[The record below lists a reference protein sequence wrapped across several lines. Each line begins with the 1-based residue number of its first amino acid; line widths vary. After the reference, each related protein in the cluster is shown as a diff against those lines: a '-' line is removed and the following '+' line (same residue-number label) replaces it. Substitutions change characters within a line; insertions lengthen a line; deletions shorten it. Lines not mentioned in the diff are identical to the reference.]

1 MCCQISLLPPLHQCI
16 DWCNAPSS
24 FAPVSTRVLYALR
37 FINAQCTDNWYF
49 VQLVC
54 RFMKSTDVL
63 RTGVHYVELKALLR
77 ARVAISFLFPSIKQ
91 HPARYGAHTVVSN
104 CEMIMVSIVNILMIG
119 KVFLVVVVMKVLI
132 MKRLYIREITAA
144 RESKHRR

>member
-1 MCCQISLLPPLHQCI
+1 
-16 DWCNAPSS
+16 
-24 FAPVSTRVLYALR
+24 
-37 FINAQCTDNWYF
+37 
-49 VQLVC
+49 
-54 RFMKSTDVL
+54 MKSTDVL

-77 ARVAISFLFPSIKQ
+77 ARVAISFLFPPSIKQ
-91 HPARYGAHTVVSN
+91 HPASYGAHIVVSN
-104 CEMIMVSIVNILMIG
+104 CEMMVSIVNILMIG